1 MDQTPGPR
9 YSPPVEPPRGPELQV
24 LSRGSERRLP
34 RALGEVGV
42 EAGEQGRDGPPLSAV
57 MVEPEKGEGDGPQLA

>member
-1 MDQTPGPR
+1 MAPTPGPW

-24 LSRGSERRLP
+24 LSRGSERWLP

-57 MVEPEKGEGDGPQLA
+57 MVEPEGGGAQLA